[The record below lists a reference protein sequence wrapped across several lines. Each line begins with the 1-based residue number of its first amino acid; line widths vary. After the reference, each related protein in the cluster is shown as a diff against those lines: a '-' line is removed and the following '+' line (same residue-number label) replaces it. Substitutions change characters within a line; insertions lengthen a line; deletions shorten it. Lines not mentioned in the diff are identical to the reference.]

1 MPNFPGLKYLISLT
15 IICQTL
21 VTGGCDEPTAA
32 IEKPLPIVGT
42 QVVTKVDYAPTTCLT
57 GEVKPRVQTN
67 LSFRVSGRITER
79 SAEVGDHVTPDTILA
94 RIDPVQQ
101 RADVVSAEASVRS
114 SEALVRQTTAAFE
127 RQKTLIK
134 QGFTTQK
141 DYDQAEEALRTAEG
155 SLEVAKAQL
164 GSARDALSFTE
175 LRSSASGII
184 TARNAEAGQ
193 VAQAAQTMFTLAEDG
208 ALDAVFQVYE
218 AAFLHKVA
226 SDTIKLSLVANPQI
240 SASGTV
246 REVSPSADTTSGT
259 VRVKVTI
266 NNPPPEFTLGSVI
279 SGCARHMPRQVVVLP
294 ASALTRLDEKPA
306 VWIVEPTS
314 RRVSLKP
321 VSIDSYDTQD
331 VIIDGGLEPGEIVVT
346 TGAKLLRPQQVVA
359 LEGGN
364 AS

>member
-1 MPNFPGLKYLISLT
+1 MPNFQGRNYLISLVVMWPLL
-15 IICQTL
+15 IA
-21 VTGGCDEPTAA
+21 GGCGKAKVA
-32 IEKPLPIVGT
+32 IEKPVLLVGSR
-42 QVVTKVDYAPTTCLT
+42 VVAKVDYAPTTCLT

-67 LSFRVSGRITER
+67 LSFRVSGRIIER
-79 SAEVGDHVTPDTILA
+79 KAEVGDHVTPDTILA
-94 RIDPVQQ
+94 RIDPVEQ
-101 RADVVSAEASVRS
+101 RADVVAAEASVRS
-114 SEALVRQTTAAFE
+114 SQALVGQTSAAFE

-164 GSARDALSFTE
+164 GSARDSLSFTE
-175 LRSSASGII
+175 LRSSAPGII

-193 VAQAAQTMFTLAEDG
+193 VAQAAQTMFSLAEDG
-208 ALDAVFQVYE
+208 ARDAVFQVYE
-218 AAFLHKVA
+218 AAFLHKIA

-259 VRVKVTI
+259 VRVKIAI
-266 NNPPPEFTLGSVI
+266 NDPPPEFALGAVI
-279 SGCARHMPRQVVVLP
+279 SGCAQLMPRQVVLLP
-294 ASALTRLDEKPA
+294 ASALTRLDDKPA
-306 VWIVEPTS
+306 VWIVEPES

-321 VSIDSYDTQD
+321 VSIASYDTQD

-346 TGAKLLRPQQVVA
+346 TGAKMLRPQQIVA
-359 LEGGN
+359 LEGEK